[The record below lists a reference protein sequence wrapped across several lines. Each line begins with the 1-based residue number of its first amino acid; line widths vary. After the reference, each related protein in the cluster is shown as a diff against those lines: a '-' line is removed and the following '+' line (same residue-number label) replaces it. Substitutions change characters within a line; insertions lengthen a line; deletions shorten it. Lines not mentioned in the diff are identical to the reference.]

1 MIKISETQ
9 LIQVKATLRFQ
20 RNLRKL
26 AKKYFNIRKDIQ
38 PVIKQLQQ
46 GEILGDRIPK
56 IGYEVFKLRV
66 RNSDIQKGKSGGYRL
81 IYYLKTPQSITLL
94 TIYSKS
100 QQANIAADDIQS
112 IISEY
117 ESEQ

>member
-1 MIKISETQ
+1 MSE
-9 LIQVKATLRFQ
+9 LPFIQVEATPRFQ

-26 AKKYFNIRKDIQ
+26 SKKYLNIRNDIQ

-46 GEILGDRIPK
+46 GELLGDRIPK

-81 IYYLKTPQSITLL
+81 IYYLKTAQSLILL
-94 TIYSKS
+94 TIAPRLKRIEPSLVSFFKG
-100 QQANIAADDIQS
+100 I
-112 IISEY
+112 
-117 ESEQ
+117 

>member
-1 MIKISETQ
+1 MSELP
-9 LIQVKATLRFQ
+9 LIQVEATPRFQ

-26 AKKYFNIRKDIQ
+26 AKKYLNIRNDIQ

-66 RNSDIQKGKSGGYRL
+66 RNRDIQKGKSGGYRL
-81 IYYLKTPQSITLL
+81 IYYVKTAKAIILL

-100 QQANIAADDIQS
+100 QQADIAADDIQS

-117 ESEQ
+117 ESPK

>member
-1 MIKISETQ
+1 MSESSF
-9 LIQVKATLRFQ
+9 IQIQATRRFQ

-26 AKKYFNIRKDIQ
+26 SKKYSNIRQDIEPILEQ
-38 PVIKQLQQ
+38 IHQ
-46 GEILGDRIPK
+46 GKILGDRIPQ

-66 RNSDIQKGKSGGYRL
+66 RNSNIQKGKSGGYRL
-81 IYYLKTPQSITLL
+81 IYYLKTAQSVILL

-100 QQANIAADDIQS
+100 QQANIAADDIQR

-117 ESEQ
+117 ESER

>member
-1 MIKISETQ
+1 MSELP
-9 LIQVKATLRFQ
+9 LIQVEATPRFQ
-20 RNLRKL
+20 RNLHKL
-26 AKKYFNIRKDIQ
+26 AKQYLNIGNDIQ
-38 PVIKQLQQ
+38 PVIQQLQQ

-81 IYYLKTPQSITLL
+81 IYYVKTAKAIILL

-100 QQANIAADDIQS
+100 QQADITADDIQT
-112 IISEY
+112 IISKY
-117 ESEQ
+117 ESEN

>member
-1 MIKISETQ
+1 MSELPLIKVE
-9 LIQVKATLRFQ
+9 ATSRFQ

-26 AKKYFNIRKDIQ
+26 AKKYLNIRNDIQ
-38 PVIKQLQQ
+38 PIIEQLQQ

-66 RNSDIQKGKSGGYRL
+66 RNSDIQKGKSAGYRL
-81 IYYLKTPQSITLL
+81 IYYVKTAKAIILL

-100 QQANIAADDIQS
+100 NQADIAADDIQT

-117 ESEQ
+117 ESEK